1 MSLPPTFLLLF
12 AVTSISGF
20 FDGFHGGANVVAT
33 VISSRAMSPRTIL
46 TLAGLAEFVGPFLFG
61 VAVAETIG
69 KDLADL
75 QHLTMPVVT
84 AAVLSSIV
92 WKVITWRIGI
102 SSSSSHALFGGLVG
116 AVTIGSGLAV
126 LHGRGVSKVAVALL
140 LSPVLGLFLGHLA
153 MKVVLFL
160 ARGAT
165 PGINQFFR
173 RGQWVTAVL
182 LALSHSVNDA
192 QKSMGILT
200 LGLVATGMRETF
212 EVPLWVVASAAGAM
226 ALGTTVGSRR
236 LIKTIGGKFY
246 KIRPVHGF
254 TAQVTAGTIILGAA
268 LLGGPVSTTQ
278 VISST
283 IIGVGSAERLNKVRW
298 RVLYD
303 ISLAWFLTIP
313 ATALMAVIFYYPI
326 DWLVGILS

>member
-12 AVTSISGF
+12 VVTSISGF

-46 TLAGLAEFVGPFLFG
+46 LLAGLAEFVGPFLFG

-75 QHLTMPVVT
+75 QHLTMPVIT
-84 AAVLSSIV
+84 AAVVAAIV
-92 WKVITWRIGI
+92 WKVITWRIGVP
-102 SSSSSHALFGGLVG
+102 SSSSHALFGGLVG
-116 AVTIGSGLAV
+116 AITIGSGAAV
-126 LHGRGVSKVAVALL
+126 LHSRGVSKVAVALL
-140 LSPVLGLFLGHLA
+140 LSPVLGLLLGHLA

-160 ARGAT
+160 SHGAT
-165 PGINQFFR
+165 PRINQFFR
-173 RGQWVTAVL
+173 RGQWLTAVV
-182 LALSHSVNDA
+182 LALSHSTNDA

-200 LGLVATGMRETF
+200 LGLVATGMQETF
-212 EVPLWVVASAAGAM
+212 AVPLWVVATAAGAI
-226 ALGTTVGSRR
+226 ALGTMLGSRR

-254 TAQVTAGTIILGAA
+254 TAQATSGAVILGAA

-278 VISST
+278 VVSST
-283 IIGVGSAERLNKVRW
+283 IIGVGSAERVNKVRW

-303 ISLAWFLTIP
+303 IALAWFLTIP
-313 ATALMAVIFYYPI
+313 ATAVMAALFYHPI
-326 DWLVGILS
+326 VWLVGRFP